1 MIEDAVT
8 AGVIVVNTNLA
19 KRTTVSKR
27 RIPWKTLIGDLAL
40 AQSAVNFAV
49 QQGIR
54 FAKIKTAVTLD
65 VAVLIKFK
73 GKEL

>member
-27 RIPWKTLIGDLAL
+27 RIP
-40 AQSAVNFAV
+40 
-49 QQGIR
+49 
-54 FAKIKTAVTLD
+54 
-65 VAVLIKFK
+65 
-73 GKEL
+73 